1 MEKQNKK
8 TINSQS
14 LLCIDYILENT
25 WFTVMC
31 TDLISLAIVIDCYLS
46 RAVLEDLAHG
56 PCPVCSSV
64 RCDDSGQ
71 HLPGGLRLQERQVCS
86 QTQVRRMNTSR
97 FCPIGRFYT
106 LSSLYMRLIMYTVSL
121 LKQMFYFIDS
131 IYWGNFEAKQ

>member
-1 MEKQNKK
+1 
-8 TINSQS
+8 
-14 LLCIDYILENT
+14 
-25 WFTVMC
+25 MC

-86 QTQVRRMNTSR
+86 QTQVRRMNTSLR
-97 FCPIGRFYT
+97 FGPIVRFYT
-106 LSSLYMRLIMYTVSL
+106 FPPLYMRLIMYTVSL
-121 LKQMFYFIDS
+121 LKQMFSFIDS
-131 IYWGNFEAKQ
+131 IYWGKFEAKQ